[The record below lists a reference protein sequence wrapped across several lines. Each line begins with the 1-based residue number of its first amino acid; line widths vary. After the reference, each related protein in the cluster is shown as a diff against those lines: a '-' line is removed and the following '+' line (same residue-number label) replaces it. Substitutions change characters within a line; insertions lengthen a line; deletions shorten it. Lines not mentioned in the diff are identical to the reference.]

1 MEGDTKILLLA
12 VGISLMVPTALT
24 ALLLASSVD
33 IIDVVV
39 HAILL
44 FSMVPI
50 IGLSAYMWATG
61 KGASLIAGYNTSPR
75 AVQEQYDSE
84 KMARFVGK
92 LVFFSMIP
100 MLLALESI
108 FILNYSWPFWV
119 LLAASMA
126 IIVAGIVYMNTGG
139 RFLKEGAM
147 DPKLLITEEDKKS
160 NRQMTYGLLAITGIV
175 TVVIVIILLLVAPAG
190 SVTASLE
197 EEDLK
202 VEAPMVNDLI
212 LYEDIASIEL
222 RDDLDTGRRVGGF
235 GGENVR
241 SGNFQNE
248 EYGRYVLAS
257 YNAVP
262 LHIVVHHSGGVLAF
276 NLETEESTRQMFDQ
290 LQAKL

>member
-1 MEGDTKILLLA
+1 MERDTKILLLA

-126 IIVAGIVYMNTGG
+126 IIVVGIVYMNTGG

-197 EEDLK
+197 EEGLK

-248 EYGRYVLAS
+248 EFGRYVLAS

>member
-1 MEGDTKILLLA
+1 
-12 VGISLMVPTALT
+12 MVPTALT

>member
-1 MEGDTKILLLA
+1 MERDTKILLLA

-126 IIVAGIVYMNTGG
+126 IIVVGIVYMNTGG

-197 EEDLK
+197 EEGLK

>member
-1 MEGDTKILLLA
+1 MERDTKILLLA

-24 ALLLASSVD
+24 ALLLASSID

-160 NRQMTYGLLAITGIV
+160 NRQMAYGLLAITGIV

-197 EEDLK
+197 EEGLK

-248 EYGRYVLAS
+248 EFGRYVLAS

>member
-1 MEGDTKILLLA
+1 MERDTKILLLA

-126 IIVAGIVYMNTGG
+126 IIVVGIVYMNTGG

-248 EYGRYVLAS
+248 EFGRYVLAS

>member
-1 MEGDTKILLLA
+1 MERDTKILLLA

-84 KMARFVGK
+84 KMARFAGK

-126 IIVAGIVYMNTGG
+126 IIVVGIVYMNTGG

-197 EEDLK
+197 EEGLK

-248 EYGRYVLAS
+248 EFGRYVLAS

>member
-1 MEGDTKILLLA
+1 MGGDTKILLLA

-126 IIVAGIVYMNTGG
+126 IIVVGIVYMNTGG

-222 RDDLDTGRRVGGF
+222 RDDLNTGRRVGGF

-248 EYGRYVLAS
+248 EFGRYVLAS

>member
-1 MEGDTKILLLA
+1 MERDTKILLLA

-84 KMARFVGK
+84 KMARFAGK

-126 IIVAGIVYMNTGG
+126 IIVVGIVYMNTGG

-197 EEDLK
+197 EEGLK

-248 EYGRYVLAS
+248 EFGRYVLAS

-262 LHIVVHHSGGVLAF
+262 LHIVVHHSSGALAF

>member
-1 MEGDTKILLLA
+1 MERDTKILLLA

-24 ALLLASSVD
+24 ALLLASSID

-197 EEDLK
+197 EEGLK

-248 EYGRYVLAS
+248 EFGRYVLAS

>member
-1 MEGDTKILLLA
+1 MERDTKILLLA

-276 NLETEESTRQMFDQ
+276 NLETEESTRQMFEQ

>member
-1 MEGDTKILLLA
+1 MERDTKILLLA

-24 ALLLASSVD
+24 ALLLASSID

-126 IIVAGIVYMNTGG
+126 IIVVGIVYMNTGG

-197 EEDLK
+197 EEGLK

-248 EYGRYVLAS
+248 EFGRYVLAS